1 MATFNQMPNEI
12 LEQIFDHLDYRSR
25 RNLTLVCRRWN
36 AVLLSD
42 RFITRHVTLVI
53 DGQRTLTLHKHPI
66 HRTYP
71 NLTLKLDNAIN
82 GDAFKGLRLLPT
94 IVPSPSTVALH
105 LAFPNDPRWVALCE
119 EQQFVNLRTVQRLH
133 LTGSCRTEHPRK
145 PLTLQMDQLRALDLV
160 CSGVQDL
167 WLVAPKLSRLHLHVL
182 SEEHLDFLLHFIH
195 QLRTLSIVFD
205 AKESFFFYH
214 LKPTRLRELA
224 IDRRQKGM
232 TKSERNI
239 SIAFFKRLD
248 QLQRLELRVKFIDSY
263 VLHTIAEGL
272 KQLCELSLEVAEG
285 TIELKHIASL
295 TRLQRLRIVAC
306 RVNLQNVHLP
316 ALESLELGSA
326 ELPGTYLEGIEG
338 LMAFHRMRSLTLM
351 NVKVYPEMLQL
362 TPTYSVERMVIA
374 YYRRLEETHLLILVK
389 RFPALRW
396 LRVSHCHG
404 VYQRE
409 LDKLK
414 RMMPTLAVAF
424 DEAKSDRI

>member
-1 MATFNQMPNEI
+1 MANFNHMPNEI
-12 LEQIFDHLDYRSR
+12 LEQIFDHLDYRTR

-36 AVLLSD
+36 AVLLSQ
-42 RFITRHVTLVI
+42 RFIARNVTLLI
-53 DGQRTLTLHKHPI
+53 DGQRTLVLHKHPI
-66 HRTYP
+66 QRGYP

-94 IVPSPSTVALH
+94 IVPSPSNVKLH
-105 LAFPNDPRWVALCE
+105 LVFPNDPRWVALCE
-119 EQQFVNLRTVQRLH
+119 EQFINLRTVQTFH
-133 LTGSCRTEHPRK
+133 LMGSCRTEHPRK
-145 PLTLQMDQLRALDLV
+145 PLTIQMDQLCTLNLE

-167 WLVAPKLSRLHLHVL
+167 WLVAPKLSRLHLLVL

-195 QLRTLSIVFD
+195 QLNALSIVFD
-205 AKESFFFYH
+205 SKESYFFYN
-214 LKPTRLRELA
+214 LKPNNLRELA

-239 SIAFFKRLD
+239 SIAFFKRLNH
-248 QLQRLELRVKFIDSY
+248 LQRLELRVKFIDSY
-263 VLHTIAEGL
+263 VLHTIANAL
-272 KQLCELSLEVAEG
+272 TQLVELSLEVAEG
-285 TIELKHIASL
+285 TIELKHIANL
-295 TRLQRLRIVAC
+295 TRLNRLRIVAC
-306 RVNLQNVHLP
+306 RVNLQSVHLP
-316 ALESLELGSA
+316 ALQTLELGSA

-338 LMAFHRMRSLTLM
+338 LMAFHRMRSLTFM

-362 TPTYSVERMVIA
+362 TPTYSVERMVLA

-404 VYQRE
+404 VYRRE
-409 LDKLK
+409 MDKLK